1 MQAKETKL
9 QDILEGT
16 KQYVVPL
23 FQRTY
28 SWANKEWETLWGD
41 LIELAESENP
51 KTHFIGSIVTMPAVS
66 VPEGIAKY
74 LLIDGQQRLTT
85 IFILLMLLRNKAKDN
100 IDNESA
106 DEINE
111 TLLVNRFKKDNEYYK
126 LLPTQI
132 DRGPYCNMINGQQQE
147 KDNPLTKA
155 YLFFEKRLKQSR
167 LSHDIIKKIITHN
180 FSIVSIVLDIDDNPY
195 LVFESLNAKGRSLSQ
210 ADLIRNYFFMRID
223 IDEQEELYQKY
234 WNPMQLELKEESLT
248 EYIRHFLMI
257 DGRNVKQSDV
267 YYELKNNVSPSNAI
281 EYLIRLK
288 KYSSFY
294 NKFINPEAEFD
305 DDIRRL
311 FTRLQRIEVTT
322 VYPFLLNLYA
332 AYNEGKI
339 TKVELVE
346 IISVVENFLIRRFIC
361 NVPTNQLGKIFV
373 SLYQQILINFKDN
386 YVDGVKRILQSKGY
400 PKDQEFYERFK
411 DAKLYGI
418 SDRQAKTRLI
428 LETLEE
434 SYQHKEVISFE
445 GASIEHVMPQK
456 LTDWWKKN
464 LDHDWEE
471 THQLYLHTIG
481 NLTLTGYNPELSNG
495 SFIEK
500 KDIYQNSHYEMN
512 KYFLSCDSWSKTEIE
527 ARSGELAL
535 KALGIW
541 KYFGKEGSALLG
553 PRDATGTSPKKLII
567 LGQEFKVDSWRDV
580 LESTLNTISDLE
592 PEKFDILQNTFPKY
606 IGKDKTKFRSPRKLQ
621 NGSYI
626 EVSLTA
632 KIIQRFCH
640 QAIEDIN
647 LSSEE
652 WEVITA

>member
-1 MQAKETKL
+1 MQANETRL
-9 QDILEGT
+9 QVILEGT

-28 SWANKEWETLWGD
+28 SWTNKEWETLWDD

-85 IFILLMLLRNKAKDN
+85 IFILLTLLRNKAKDN

-126 LLPTQI
+126 LLPTQV
-132 DRGPYCNMINGQQQE
+132 DRGSYYNMINGQQQE
-147 KDNPLTKA
+147 KDNPVTQA
-155 YLFFEKRLKQSR
+155 YLYFEKRLKQSR
-167 LSHDIIKKIITHN
+167 LPHDVIKKIITHN
-180 FSIVSIVLDIDDNPY
+180 FSIVSIVLDVDDNPY
-195 LVFESLNAKGRSLSQ
+195 LVFESLNAKGRLLTQ

-223 IDEQEELYQKY
+223 INDQEDLYQKY
-234 WNPMQLELKEESLT
+234 WNPMQLELKDSLT
-248 EYIRHFLMI
+248 EYIRHFLMS

-267 YYELKNNVSPSNAI
+267 YYELKDNVSPSNVI
-281 EYLIRLK
+281 DYLIRLK
-288 KYSSFY
+288 IYSSFY
-294 NKFINPEAEFD
+294 NKFINPEAESD
-305 DDIRRL
+305 ADIRRL
-311 FTRLQRIEVTT
+311 FIRLKRIEVTT
-322 VYPFLLNLYA
+322 VYPFLLNVYG

-339 TKVELVE
+339 TKAELVE
-346 IISVVENFLIRRFIC
+346 VISVLENFLIRRFIC

-373 SLYQQILINFKDN
+373 SLYQQILINFKDDCVN
-386 YVDGVKRILQSKGY
+386 GVKSILQNKGY
-400 PKDQEFYERFK
+400 PKDAEFFERFK

-418 SDRQAKTRLI
+418 SDRQTKTRLI
-428 LETLEE
+428 LETLED
-434 SYQHKEVISFE
+434 SYQHKEVISFD

-456 LTDWWKKN
+456 LTEWWKNN

-481 NLTLTGYNPELSNG
+481 NLTLTAYNQELSNS
-495 SFIEK
+495 SFVDK
-500 KDIYQNSHYEMN
+500 KNIYQNSHYEMN
-512 KYFLSCDSWSKTEIE
+512 KYFLSCDSWNKIEIE
-527 ARSGELAL
+527 NRSAELASM
-535 KALGIW
+535 ALRIW
-541 KYFGKEGSALLG
+541 KYFGKEGADFSD
-553 PRDATGTSPKKLII
+553 PKDATGTSPKQLII

-592 PEKFDILQNTFPKY
+592 PEKFDILEKEFPKY
-606 IGKDKTKFRSPRKLQ
+606 IGKDKTKFRLPRMLQ

-626 EVSLTA
+626 EVNLNA
-632 KIIQRFCH
+632 KTIQRFCF
-640 QAIEDIN
+640 QAIENIN

-652 WEVITA
+652 WEVITN